1 MAKTPQMQAAVDSLA
16 RALFGRDSSD
26 TRTCVTCGQPSGEFR
41 DDLSWKEFTISG
53 MCQKCQ
59 DSVFAK

>member
-1 MAKTPQMQAAVDSLA
+1 MAKTPEMQKAVDSLA
-16 RALFGRDSSD
+16 QALFGRDSSN
-26 TRTCVTCGQPSGEFR
+26 TKVCVTCGGPSGEFR

-59 DSVFAK
+59 DSVFA

>member
-1 MAKTPQMQAAVDSLA
+1 MAKTAAMQATVDSLA

-26 TRTCVTCGQPSGEFR
+26 TKTCVTCGNPSGDFR

-53 MCQKCQ
+53 MCQECQ
-59 DSVFAK
+59 DSVFGK